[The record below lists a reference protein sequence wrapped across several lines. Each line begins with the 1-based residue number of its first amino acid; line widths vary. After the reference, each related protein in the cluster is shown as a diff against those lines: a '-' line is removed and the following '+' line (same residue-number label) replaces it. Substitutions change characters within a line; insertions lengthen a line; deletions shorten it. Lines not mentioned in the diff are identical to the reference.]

1 MNRIRVGRLIASG
14 LITFFVF
21 IAVEYLLERVVGN
34 YLFGGGIERWMYS
47 LAIPNWSVTNNV
59 LNILIALVNVTV
71 VMWLYAALRP
81 MFGVGART
89 ALITSGFM
97 LVFVSSFTFNQVN
110 LGIYPLQVAIVQLV
124 YQYIELPIAAIV
136 GARYYEGG

>member
-1 MNRIRVGRLIASG
+1 MNRIKVGRLIVSG

-21 IAVEYLLERVVGN
+21 ITVEYLVERVIGG

-47 LAIPNWSVTNNV
+47 IAVPNWGVTNNII
-59 LNILIALVNVTV
+59 NISIALVNVTV

-81 MFGVGART
+81 MFGVGVRT

-110 LGIYPLQVAIVQLV
+110 LGIYPLHVAIVELA
-124 YQYIELPIAAIV
+124 YQYIELPIALIA
-136 GARYYEGG
+136 GAQYYEAG

>member
-1 MNRIRVGRLIASG
+1 MNRIRVKRLILSG

-21 IAVEYLLERVVGN
+21 IAIEYLLERIIGN
-34 YLFGGGIERWMYS
+34 FLFGGGIDRWMYS
-47 LAIPNWSVTNNV
+47 LDVPNWNV
-59 LNILIALVNVTV
+59 ANTTINILIAIVNVIV

-81 MFGVGART
+81 MFGVGTKT

-110 LGIYPLQVAIVQLV
+110 LGLIPFQVAIVQLF
-124 YQYIELPIAAIV
+124 YQYIELPIALVV
-136 GARYYEGG
+136 GAQFYEGG

>member
-1 MNRIRVGRLIASG
+1 MNRIRVGRLIVSG
-14 LITFFVF
+14 MVTFFVF
-21 IAVEYLLERVVGN
+21 LAVEYLLERVIGN

-47 LAIPNWSVTNNV
+47 LAVPSWGVANNII
-59 LNILIALVNVTV
+59 NILIALVNVTV

-81 MFGVGART
+81 MFGVGVKT
-89 ALITSGFM
+89 VLITSGFM
-97 LVFVSSFTFNQVN
+97 LVFVSAFTFNQVN

-136 GARYYEGG
+136 GAHYYEGG